1 MEWTRERRYRKYKD
15 WDAQT
20 LLNLQ
25 AQAATSPYQM
35 HYHIHP
41 LSGLINDPNGFSYY
55 NGEYHLFCQSYPFG
69 PVHGVKS
76 WIHYASPDLVHW
88 HYLGSA
94 IDPDSD
100 LDNAGA
106 YSGSAME
113 HDGKL
118 LLMYTGNH
126 RDKDWTR
133 IPYQVIAE
141 MDKDNHITKPKDAAI
156 LPPDHVSEHFRDP
169 QLLEHDGKYYV
180 LLGAQDAKTK
190 NGHIDIYEAT
200 DLKNWHENGYLDLGK
215 DEMGYMI
222 ECPNLVFVN
231 NYPVLIF

>member
-1 MEWTRERRYRKYKD
+1 MEWTREQRYRKYKD

-55 NGEYHLFCQSYPFG
+55 
-69 PVHGVKS
+69 
-76 WIHYASPDLVHW
+76 
-88 HYLGSA
+88 
-94 IDPDSD
+94 
-100 LDNAGA
+100 
-106 YSGSAME
+106 GSAME
-113 HDGKL
+113 HNGKL

-169 QLLEHDGKYYV
+169 QLFEHDGKYYV
-180 LLGAQDAKTK
+180 LLGAQD
-190 NGHIDIYEAT
+190 
-200 DLKNWHENGYLDLGK
+200 
-215 DEMGYMI
+215 
-222 ECPNLVFVN
+222 
-231 NYPVLIF
+231 